1 MTKRRMSTPH
11 EPDVHRTERTAA
23 AKLAELINQIVA
35 EGNLPFGAAEVETG
49 GEDSKFPDI
58 VLHLAPDSRK
68 ILVVIE
74 AKPPAFLNALDED
87 ELKEPAHRKATNR
100 GAPYFCTTNFKDLWC
115 FITEQVNKAA
125 PEPEQILN
133 HYTLSALEDL
143 DRFDDPGVR
152 SSIHHAMQRFLADLH
167 EVVLGRKALPLLA
180 VDELLVLRLRATI
193 HNLARHYRRII
204 EQKATTDVSFVKEL
218 AAWFRDQG
226 WSFASQSDDF
236 DKAAR
241 QTAYLLVNK
250 IVFYNAIQPVR
261 RLVRLE
267 VPESLTRGSD
277 LQKFL
282 QFYFQM
288 VLDIDYATIYTADFI
303 DQLAFPDSS
312 EVVDEV
318 KEIISV
324 ITRYDFSSL
333 GYEVIGRIFERM
345 IPHDERHVLGQ
356 YFTDPDVVDLILRF
370 CLRNEKDKVLDPSC
384 GAGTFLVRAY
394 QHKKLMNQRL
404 SHGEIIDTLWG
415 NDIAKFP
422 AHLCTINLA
431 INDLHSE
438 ENFPNVVQN
447 DFFDM
452 TPESDFYRTRG
463 AARKAKVKGL
473 GTKGKTVQHPRY
485 FDCIVGNP
493 PYTRHHEIEE
503 MQGRNSDY
511 KSKLIGKATTGLD
524 KIPSA
529 GLSRRAGIYSYF
541 FLHGTKFLQDGGRFG
556 FVVSNSWLDADY
568 GTGLQEHLL
577 DNYKIVAI
585 IESKV
590 ERWFADAEINT
601 CIVILEKASGEKN
614 KPERDNNYVRFA
626 YLLKPLRHF
635 VPPAESLWAKQVS
648 RLDAVDKLIKTVLF
662 HKTYYENDELRIYP
676 KRQCELWEEGW
687 DEQRR
692 KYAVGKWGKYTR
704 APKIFFTILDRCR
717 ARLMPMDDLAEVNEG
732 RATGA
737 SDFFFVD
744 KAIAKEFGI
753 EPRYLLPGL
762 RRPRDH
768 YDLELSE
775 ESLSRHFLAVNEDAR
790 KLRGTGAL
798 RYIKHGERRKVHLGK
813 TFVNKARW
821 YQTSARDP
829 ADLLVP
835 CGLGERIWCIRNE
848 ALAVSSNSFAE
859 IRFKRKNDLP
869 AVWAFLNSA
878 VGWLFIELQG
888 RTTLGGGMLK
898 FDPTDLRKMP
908 VIIPNAVKGS
918 ISAAMAPLL
927 KRPVGTVE
935 QESRQS
941 DRKALDDLIMGEAL
955 GLTQAEQREVYDAV
969 IELVRTR
976 HARAR
981 SVSGG
986 GASGGKLNMAPL
998 VEMINTRVNGSRI
1011 GDFYKT
1017 RILPLPGKDVEL
1029 PAFGSA
1035 PEVQNTLYY
1044 WRLKSGRFEL
1054 QCRSEAEARFLRILS
1069 DAGFQRAH
1077 VPADDN
1083 ALERLNAELQTI
1095 YRSTLEAIEEVASGI
1110 VQRSLQETVV
1120 RHYWAAQRLEAF
1132 GVTEDESD
1140 YHAGKTAP
1148 EGQPGGEFP

>member
-1 MTKRRMSTPH
+1 MSTPH

-23 AKLAELINQIVA
+23 AKLAEQINQVIA
-35 EGNLPFGAAEVETG
+35 EANLPLGAAEVETG
-49 GEDSKFPDI
+49 GEDTKFPDI
-58 VLHLAPDSRK
+58 VLYAAPGSSK
-68 ILVVIE
+68 VLVVIE

-87 ELKEPAHRKATNR
+87 ELKEPARRKATNR

-125 PEPEQILN
+125 PEPKQILN

-152 SSIHHAMQRFLADLH
+152 SSICHAMQRFLADLH
-167 EVVLGRKALPLLA
+167 EVVVGRKALPLLA
-180 VDELLVLRLRATI
+180 VDELLVLRVQATI
-193 HNLARHYRRII
+193 HNLARHYRGII
-204 EQKATTDVSFVKEL
+204 EKKANTDGAFVKEL
-218 AAWFRDQG
+218 ARWFTDQG

-267 VPESLTRGSD
+267 IPDSLTRGSD

-282 QFYFQM
+282 QTYFQM
-288 VLDIDYATIYTADFI
+288 VLDIDYATIYSADFI
-303 DQLAFPDSS
+303 DQLAFPDSA

-318 KEIISV
+318 KELIGV
-324 ITRYDFSSL
+324 ITRYDFSNL

-370 CLRNEKDKVLDPSC
+370 CLKNEKDKVLDPSC

-463 AARKAKVKGL
+463 AARKVKVKGL
-473 GTKGKTVQHPRY
+473 GTKDRTVQHPRY

-503 MQGRNSDY
+503 MQGSKSGY
-511 KSKLIGKATTGLD
+511 KSRLIEKAAAGLD
-524 KIPSA
+524 KMPSA

-541 FLHGTKFLQDGGRFG
+541 FLHGTKFLQDGSRFG
-556 FVVSNSWLDADY
+556 FIVSNSWLDADY

-648 RLDAVDKLIKTVLF
+648 RLDAIDKLIKTILF

-692 KYAVGKWGKYTR
+692 KYALGKWGKYIR
-704 APKIFFTILDRCR
+704 APKIFFTIMERDKDKL
-717 ARLMPMDDLAEVNEG
+717 APMAQLATVNEG
-732 RATGA
+732 KPTGA
-737 SDFFFVD
+737 DTFFFMP
-744 KAIAKEFGI
+744 KAVAETLRI
-753 EPRYLLPGL
+753 EERFLKPGL
-762 RRPRDH
+762 LKPRGVH
-768 YDLELSE
+768 SLELHDDDVDT
-775 ESLSRHFLAVNEDAR
+775 LFFAAPADRRIL
-790 KLRGTGAL
+790 KGTAAL
-798 RYIKHGERRKVHLGK
+798 KYIQMGERRGLKDK
-813 TFVNKARW
+813 ASFANKAQW
-821 YQTSARDP
+821 YAFSARPP
-829 ADLLVP
+829 AHLFLSRGMP
-835 CGLGERIWCIRNE
+835 ERIHCIRNHARIVTSGSFTEIRVKDQEHTE
-848 ALAVSSNSFAE
+848 AL
-859 IRFKRKNDLP
+859 
-869 AVWAFLNSA
+869 WAFLNCA
-878 VGWLFIELQG
+878 VGWLFIELHG
-888 RTTLGGGMLK
+888 RSNLGGGLLK
-898 FDPTDLRKMP
+898 VEPTDLRKMP
-908 VIIPNAVKGS
+908 VPLPGTIKGS

-935 QESRQS
+935 EESRQA

-955 GLTQAEQREVYDAV
+955 GLTEAEQREVYDAV
-969 IELVRTR
+969 IDLVRTR
-976 HARAR
+976 HSRAR

-986 GASGGKLNMAPL
+986 GAPGGKLSIAPL
-998 VEMINTRVNGSRI
+998 VEMINTRLKGAGI
-1011 GDFYKT
+1011 GEFYRT
-1017 RILPLPGKDVEL
+1017 HILPLPGADMEL
-1029 PAFGSA
+1029 PAFRSA
-1035 PEVQNTLYY
+1035 PEVQNTLYC
-1044 WRLKSGRFEL
+1044 WILKSGKIEV
-1054 QCRSEAEARFLRILS
+1054 QCRSEAEARFLKILA
-1069 DAGFQRAH
+1069 DMGFERAH
-1077 VPADDN
+1077 IPADDE
-1083 ALERLNAELQTI
+1083 ALERLTAELQNV
-1095 YRSTLEAIEEVASGI
+1095 YRSTLEATDEVSSGI
-1110 VQRSLQETVV
+1110 VQRTLQETVV
-1120 RHYWAAQRLEAF
+1120 RHYWAAQRQVAF
-1132 GVTEDESD
+1132 GVAEDEAEYQD
-1140 YHAGKTAP
+1140 AAAP
-1148 EGQPGGEFP
+1148 KPERT